1 MAETEEPMT
10 CAVYDGECPICRTAA
25 RVGQRLDRD
34 GRMHWVSSHDHEAL
48 AALGIDPERAAAERS
63 ILVFDRA
70 TGGPPATEVR
80 AIAEISRDVP
90 LIGPILARALMT
102 AAPVL
107 NPAYRVFARNRHR
120 ISGVFARIRPS
131 A

>member
-1 MAETEEPMT
+1 MPSSPEPTT

-48 AALGIDPERAAAERS
+48 AALGIDPEQAAAERS

-80 AIAEISRDVP
+80 AIAAISRDVP
-90 LIGPILARALMT
+90 VIGPVVARALVV

-120 ISGVFARIRPS
+120 ISAVIARIRPS

>member
-1 MAETEEPMT
+1 MTEAEEPT
-10 CAVYDGECPICRTAA
+10 ACAVYDGECPICRTAA

-34 GRMHWVSSHDHEAL
+34 GRMRWVSSHDHEAL
-48 AALGIDPERAAAERS
+48 AALGIDPHQAAAERS

-70 TGGPPATEVR
+70 GGPPATEVR
-80 AIAEISRDVP
+80 AIAEIARDVP
-90 LIGPILARALMT
+90 VIGPLLARTLTT

-107 NPAYRVFARNRHR
+107 NPAYRIFARNRHR

>member
-1 MAETEEPMT
+1 M
-10 CAVYDGECPICRTAA
+10 
-25 RVGQRLDRD
+25 Q
-34 GRMHWVSSHDHEAL
+34 WVSSHDHEAL
-48 AALGIDPERAAAERS
+48 AALGIDPGRAAAERS

-90 LIGPILARALMT
+90 VVGPLLARALSL

-120 ISGVFARIRPS
+120 ISGVLARRRRP